1 MLDVNLVTNLYT
13 CWGATQSARQC
24 WRLKLKSYI
33 LVLLSFRSRYNW
45 YPGQSNT
52 APTSKQILQH
62 KESLHFKDMKNLC
75 VKQQPKRLAYS
86 TVHCTMIHI
95 SDIFTFFC
103 ECAGRGMPHETLRG
117 LLLFHCLQQHIK
129 GYFPHSS
136 TPRLLG
142 VNLLEGW
149 RGGGGG
155 LKNRV
160 EWFSTFWQFSKM
172 DTLLASRYSFM
183 ISIPKKSA
191 NFATRSLAFSF

>member
-52 APTSKQILQH
+52 APTSKQLLQH

-86 TVHCTMIHI
+86 TVQWYTFPKFSLFSVSVRGVVCRMKLYEACCCFTACNSMLKATFHI
-95 SDIFTFFC
+95 PPPPGSWGQSFGGV
-103 ECAGRGMPHETLRG
+103 AG
-117 LLLFHCLQQHIK
+117 
-129 GYFPHSS
+129 
-136 TPRLLG
+136 
-142 VNLLEGW
+142 W
-149 RGGGGG
+149 GGGA
-155 LKNRV
+155 K
-160 EWFSTFWQFSKM
+160 E
-172 DTLLASRYSFM
+172 
-183 ISIPKKSA
+183 
-191 NFATRSLAFSF
+191 